1 VPVRGGDNTG
11 EWATAKTHGAERSTC
26 QANAGGL
33 RAHVMICPT
42 RPRCTASG
50 LTMMKVRSRCFGAEA
65 RPRLAQGPANAATL
79 NGRRAPARP
88 KLASG
93 VTMARRA
100 GMAVSAAL
108 HACTTPFNS
117 LRIPPRMSPTNR
129 STDIEATDEKTN

>member
-1 VPVRGGDNTG
+1 MRDGDYTG

-26 QANAGGL
+26 QVNVRRL

-42 RPRCTASG
+42 SPLCTASG

-88 KLASG
+88 KPASG
-93 VTMARRA
+93 ATKAR
-100 GMAVSAAL
+100 
-108 HACTTPFNS
+108 
-117 LRIPPRMSPTNR
+117 
-129 STDIEATDEKTN
+129 